1 MPLPLEVLV
10 TIIIITSFFIITV
23 ITLTGILVCYLAM
36 KHRGKI
42 RRKVMVPV
50 LDFNHS
56 QSNKEKTYI
65 PKDSKEKNRRHGAY
79 KQIYNPKCA
88 FYDSPDELD
97 ESDYHS
103 ESDASDKAKKM
114 NGNLLR
120 TSKGKVMVHQLCI
133 KFLLYFSIRFI
144 PVLLKA
150 LMQ

>member
-10 TIIIITSFFIITV
+10 TIITSFFIIFAV

-36 KHRGKI
+36 KRRGKI

-56 QSNKEKTYI
+56 QSIEEKTYI

-88 FYDSPDELD
+88 AYDSPDELD

-103 ESDASDKAKKM
+103 ESDASDKAKKV